1 MLQPAQR
8 EQKRPTESSQPSP
21 LPKPDRDCEA
31 SNEYTSDSAADL
43 EESLNRIHVENHHLN
58 QASMDV
64 NRLAQQRLT
73 TSNADE
79 GSADYHAQTQE
90 SRHRD
95 TLPDSIMVAE
105 GAPQTLTADYRRLPS
120 RD

>member
-1 MLQPAQR
+1 MLLPAHQ
-8 EQKRPTESSQPSP
+8 EPKRPTESSQPSP

-58 QASMDV
+58 QASMDANQV
-64 NRLAQQRLT
+64 AQQRLT

-79 GSADYHAQTQE
+79 GLADYHAQTEE
-90 SRHRD
+90 SRHGD
-95 TLPDSIMVAE
+95 ILPDSIMAAE
-105 GAPQTLTADYRRLPS
+105 SAPQTLTADYRRLPS